1 MALLSWLI
9 LGGLAGWLASMV
21 TGKDGSMGI
30 VANVVVG
37 VVGAFLGGF
46 LWQSVLGGDTD
57 ASLAEFDL
65 ESFLVAFGGAVL
77 LLLIVKFF
85 QRA

>member
-1 MALLSWLI
+1 
-9 LGGLAGWLASMV
+9 MV
-21 TGKDGSMGI
+21 AGKDGSMGI
-30 VANVVVG
+30 VANIVVG

-46 LWQSVLGGDTD
+46 LWQNVLGGDTGG
-57 ASLAEFDL
+57 SLAEFDI

-77 LLLIVKFF
+77 LLFVVKFF